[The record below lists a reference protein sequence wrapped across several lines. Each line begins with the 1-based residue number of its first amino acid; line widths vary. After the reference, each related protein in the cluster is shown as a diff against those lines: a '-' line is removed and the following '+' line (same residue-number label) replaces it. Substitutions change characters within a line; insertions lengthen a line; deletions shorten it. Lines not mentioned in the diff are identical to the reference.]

1 MKKNIV
7 IVACCLFS
15 AWTWAQ
21 DYQQTATGIKATIA
35 GKKTDVEVQWYT
47 PNTLRVFKTPQG
59 KTVEK
64 KSLSVVATPQNPGI
78 KVSGE
83 GDGQVVMK
91 SRTLT
96 VTLDTRTGVIS
107 YAKAD
112 GSLLLKEQELNNG
125 LKQQY
130 DRILQEKR
138 KSQPMISNADSLKIV
153 NLQLKLQNLVLSQE
167 ERQAAEAELAQ
178 LLKSAEP
185 SVVISGETA
194 AEIDKEMAPY
204 REKAQK
210 ELEEYAKTVKGDL
223 EKRRDDSRSAFQS
236 QLSSLQ
242 DRPEPEAW
250 NRQWKERLQAKEK
263 EMKDVKEA
271 ILADIRTRA
280 ADVAHEQGIE
290 MIFCEYAGVG
300 TARDVTDDIIARL
313 G

>member
-1 MKKNIV
+1 MKRIYAAVIGAVVIAACIV
-7 IVACCLFS
+7 VGWRAME
-15 AWTWAQ
+15 Q
-21 DYQQTATGIKATIA
+21 RNQ
-35 GKKTDVEVQWYT
+35 
-47 PNTLRVFKTPQG
+47 
-59 KTVEK
+59 
-64 KSLSVVATPQNPGI
+64 
-78 KVSGE
+78 VSEIGPSYAYVDLE
-83 GDGQVVMK
+83 HVVMSHPRYSEYHRLELEYNAMVAQYQFEQWNYSHK
-91 SRTLT
+91 AAAEGLASQQFAAVDAAGTAALNQE
-96 VTLDTRTGVIS
+96 LQ
-107 YAKAD
+107 AKV
-112 GSLLLKEQELNNG
+112 LLKEQELNNG

-236 QLSSLQ
+236 QLSALQ
-242 DRPEPEAW
+242 DRPEPEEW
-250 NRQWKERLQAKEK
+250 NRQWKEKLQAKEK
-263 EMKDVKEA
+263 KMKDVKEA

-300 TARDVTDDIIARL
+300 TAQDVTDDIIAR
-313 G
+313 

>member
-1 MKKNIV
+1 MKRIYAAVIGAVVIAACIV
-7 IVACCLFS
+7 VGWRAMEQRNQVS
-15 AWTWAQ
+15 E
-21 DYQQTATGIKATIA
+21 TGPSYAYV
-35 GKKTDVEVQWYT
+35 DLEH
-47 PNTLRVFKTPQG
+47 
-59 KTVEK
+59 
-64 KSLSVVATPQNPGI
+64 
-78 KVSGE
+78 
-83 GDGQVVMK
+83 VVMSHPRYSEYHRLELEYNAMVAQYQFEQWNYSHK
-91 SRTLT
+91 AAAEGIASQQFAAVDAAGTAALNQE
-96 VTLDTRTGVIS
+96 LQ
-107 YAKAD
+107 AKV
-112 GSLLLKEQELNNG
+112 LLKEQELNNG

-236 QLSSLQ
+236 QLSALQ
-242 DRPEPEAW
+242 DRPEPEEW
-250 NRQWKERLQAKEK
+250 NRQWKEKLQAKEK
-263 EMKDVKEA
+263 KMKDVKEA

-280 ADVAHEQGIE
+280 PTSRTSRA
-290 MIFCEYAGVG
+290 
-300 TARDVTDDIIARL
+300 
-313 G
+313 

>member
-1 MKKNIV
+1 MKRIYAAV
-7 IVACCLFS
+7 IGAVVIAACIGIGWS
-15 AWTWAQ
+15 AMGQ
-21 DYQQTATGIKATIA
+21 RNQVSETGPLYAYV
-35 GKKTDVEVQWYT
+35 DLEH
-47 PNTLRVFKTPQG
+47 
-59 KTVEK
+59 
-64 KSLSVVATPQNPGI
+64 
-78 KVSGE
+78 
-83 GDGQVVMK
+83 VVMSHPRYSEYHRLELEYNAMVAQYQFEQWNYSHK
-91 SRTLT
+91 AAAEGLASQQFAAVDAAGTAALNQE
-96 VTLDTRTGVIS
+96 LQ
-107 YAKAD
+107 AKV
-112 GSLLLKEQELNNG
+112 LLKEQELNNG

-130 DRILQEKR
+130 DKILQEKR

-210 ELEEYAKTVKGDL
+210 ELEEYAKTVKVDL

-236 QLSSLQ
+236 QLSFLQ
-242 DRPEPEAW
+242 DRPEPEEW
-250 NRQWKERLQAKEK
+250 NRQWKEKLQAKEK

>member
-1 MKKNIV
+1 MKRIYAAVIGAVVIAACIV
-7 IVACCLFS
+7 VGWRAME
-15 AWTWAQ
+15 Q
-21 DYQQTATGIKATIA
+21 RNQ
-35 GKKTDVEVQWYT
+35 
-47 PNTLRVFKTPQG
+47 
-59 KTVEK
+59 
-64 KSLSVVATPQNPGI
+64 
-78 KVSGE
+78 VSEIGPSYAYVDLE
-83 GDGQVVMK
+83 HVVMSHPRYSEYHRLELEYNAMVAQYQFEQWNYSHK
-91 SRTLT
+91 AAAEGIASQQFAAVDAAGTAALNQE
-96 VTLDTRTGVIS
+96 LQ
-107 YAKAD
+107 AKV
-112 GSLLLKEQELNNG
+112 LLKEQELNNG

-236 QLSSLQ
+236 QLSALQ
-242 DRPEPEAW
+242 DRPEPEEW
-250 NRQWKERLQAKEK
+250 NRQWKEKLQAKEK
-263 EMKDVKEA
+263 KMKDVKEA

-300 TARDVTDDIIARL
+300 TAQDVTDDIIARL

>member
-1 MKKNIV
+1 MKRIYAAVIGAVVIAACIV
-7 IVACCLFS
+7 VGWRAME
-15 AWTWAQ
+15 Q
-21 DYQQTATGIKATIA
+21 RNQ
-35 GKKTDVEVQWYT
+35 
-47 PNTLRVFKTPQG
+47 
-59 KTVEK
+59 
-64 KSLSVVATPQNPGI
+64 
-78 KVSGE
+78 VSEIGPSYAYVDLE
-83 GDGQVVMK
+83 HVVMSHPRYSEYHRLELEYNAMVAQYQFEQWNYSHK
-91 SRTLT
+91 AAAEGIASQQFAAVDAAGTAALNQE
-96 VTLDTRTGVIS
+96 LQ
-107 YAKAD
+107 AKV
-112 GSLLLKEQELNNG
+112 LLKEQELNNG

-236 QLSSLQ
+236 QLSALQ
-242 DRPEPEAW
+242 DRPEPEEW
-250 NRQWKERLQAKEK
+250 NRQWKEKLQAKEK
-263 EMKDVKEA
+263 KMKDVKEA

-290 MIFCEYAGVG
+290 MIFCEYVGVG

>member
-1 MKKNIV
+1 MKRIYAAVIGAVVIAACIV
-7 IVACCLFS
+7 VGWRAME
-15 AWTWAQ
+15 Q
-21 DYQQTATGIKATIA
+21 RNQ
-35 GKKTDVEVQWYT
+35 
-47 PNTLRVFKTPQG
+47 
-59 KTVEK
+59 
-64 KSLSVVATPQNPGI
+64 
-78 KVSGE
+78 VSEIGPSYAYVDLE
-83 GDGQVVMK
+83 HVVMSHPRYSEYHRLELEYNAMVAQYQFEQWNYSHK
-91 SRTLT
+91 AAAEGLASQQFAAVDAAGTAALNQE
-96 VTLDTRTGVIS
+96 LQ
-107 YAKAD
+107 AKV
-112 GSLLLKEQELNNG
+112 LLKEQELNNG

-236 QLSSLQ
+236 QLSALQ
-242 DRPEPEAW
+242 DRPEPEEW
-250 NRQWKERLQAKEK
+250 NRQWKEKLQAKEK
-263 EMKDVKEA
+263 KMKDVKEA

-300 TARDVTDDIIARL
+300 TAQDVTDDIIARL

>member
-1 MKKNIV
+1 MKRIYAAVIGAVVIAACIV
-7 IVACCLFS
+7 VGWRAMEQRNQVS
-15 AWTWAQ
+15 E
-21 DYQQTATGIKATIA
+21 A
-35 GKKTDVEVQWYT
+35 GPSYAYVDLEH
-47 PNTLRVFKTPQG
+47 
-59 KTVEK
+59 
-64 KSLSVVATPQNPGI
+64 
-78 KVSGE
+78 
-83 GDGQVVMK
+83 VVMSHPRYSEYHRLELEYNAMVAQYQFEQWNYSHK
-91 SRTLT
+91 AAAEGLASQQFAAVDAAGTAALNQE
-96 VTLDTRTGVIS
+96 LQ
-107 YAKAD
+107 AKV
-112 GSLLLKEQELNNG
+112 LLKEQELNNG

-236 QLSSLQ
+236 QLSALQ
-242 DRPEPEAW
+242 DRPEPEEW
-250 NRQWKERLQAKEK
+250 NRQWKEKLQAKEK
-263 EMKDVKEA
+263 KMKDVKEA

-300 TARDVTDDIIARL
+300 TAQDVTDDIIARL

>member
-1 MKKNIV
+1 MKRIYAAVIGAVVIAACIV
-7 IVACCLFS
+7 VGWS
-15 AWTWAQ
+15 AMEQ
-21 DYQQTATGIKATIA
+21 RNQVSETGPLYAYV
-35 GKKTDVEVQWYT
+35 DLEH
-47 PNTLRVFKTPQG
+47 
-59 KTVEK
+59 
-64 KSLSVVATPQNPGI
+64 
-78 KVSGE
+78 
-83 GDGQVVMK
+83 VVMSHPRYSEYHRLELEYNAMVAQYQFEQWNYSHK
-91 SRTLT
+91 AAAEGLASQQFAAVDAAGTAALNQE
-96 VTLDTRTGVIS
+96 LQ
-107 YAKAD
+107 AKV
-112 GSLLLKEQELNNG
+112 LLKEQELNNG

-130 DRILQEKR
+130 DKILQEKR

-223 EKRRDDSRSAFQS
+223 EKCRDDSRSAFQS
-236 QLSSLQ
+236 QLSALQ
-242 DRPEPEAW
+242 DRPEPEEW
-250 NRQWKERLQAKEK
+250 NRQWKEKLQAKEK
-263 EMKDVKEA
+263 KMKDVKEA

>member
-1 MKKNIV
+1 MKRIYAAVIGAVVIAACIV
-7 IVACCLFS
+7 VGWRAMEQRNQVS
-15 AWTWAQ
+15 E
-21 DYQQTATGIKATIA
+21 TGPLYAYV
-35 GKKTDVEVQWYT
+35 DLEH
-47 PNTLRVFKTPQG
+47 
-59 KTVEK
+59 
-64 KSLSVVATPQNPGI
+64 
-78 KVSGE
+78 
-83 GDGQVVMK
+83 VVMSHPRYSEYHRLELEYNAMVAQYQFEQWNYSHK
-91 SRTLT
+91 AAAEGLASQQFAAVDAAGAAALNQE
-96 VTLDTRTGVIS
+96 LQ
-107 YAKAD
+107 AKV
-112 GSLLLKEQELNNG
+112 LLKEQELNNG

-130 DRILQEKR
+130 DKILQEKR

-178 LLKSAEP
+178 LMKSAEP

-242 DRPEPEAW
+242 DRPEPEKW
-250 NRQWKERLQAKEK
+250 NRQWKEKLKAKEK

>member
-1 MKKNIV
+1 MKRIYAAVIGAVVIAACIV
-7 IVACCLFS
+7 VGWRAMEQRNQVS
-15 AWTWAQ
+15 E
-21 DYQQTATGIKATIA
+21 TGPLYAYV
-35 GKKTDVEVQWYT
+35 DLEH
-47 PNTLRVFKTPQG
+47 
-59 KTVEK
+59 
-64 KSLSVVATPQNPGI
+64 
-78 KVSGE
+78 
-83 GDGQVVMK
+83 VVMSHPRYSEYHRLELEYNAMVAQYQFEQWNYSHK
-91 SRTLT
+91 AAAEGLASQQFAAVDAAGTAALNQE
-96 VTLDTRTGVIS
+96 LQ
-107 YAKAD
+107 AKV
-112 GSLLLKEQELNNG
+112 LLKEQELNNG

-130 DRILQEKR
+130 DKILQEKR

-178 LLKSAEP
+178 LMKSAEP

-242 DRPEPEAW
+242 DRPEPEKW
-250 NRQWKERLQAKEK
+250 NRQWKEKLKAKEK

>member
-1 MKKNIV
+1 MKRIYAAV
-7 IVACCLFS
+7 IGAVVIAACIGVGWRAMEQRNQVS
-15 AWTWAQ
+15 E
-21 DYQQTATGIKATIA
+21 A
-35 GKKTDVEVQWYT
+35 GPLYAYVDLEH
-47 PNTLRVFKTPQG
+47 
-59 KTVEK
+59 
-64 KSLSVVATPQNPGI
+64 
-78 KVSGE
+78 
-83 GDGQVVMK
+83 VVMSHPRYSEYHRLELEYNAMVAQYQFEQWNYSHK
-91 SRTLT
+91 AAAEGIASQQFAAVDAAGTAALNQE
-96 VTLDTRTGVIS
+96 LQ
-107 YAKAD
+107 AKV
-112 GSLLLKEQELNNG
+112 LLKEQELNNG

-236 QLSSLQ
+236 QLSALQ
-242 DRPEPEAW
+242 DRPEPEEW
-250 NRQWKERLQAKEK
+250 NRQWKEKLQAKEK
-263 EMKDVKEA
+263 KMKDVKEA

-300 TARDVTDDIIARL
+300 TAWDVTDDIIARL

>member
-1 MKKNIV
+1 MKRIYAAVIGAVVIAACIV
-7 IVACCLFS
+7 VGWRAMEQRNQVS
-15 AWTWAQ
+15 E
-21 DYQQTATGIKATIA
+21 TGPSYAYV
-35 GKKTDVEVQWYT
+35 DLEH
-47 PNTLRVFKTPQG
+47 
-59 KTVEK
+59 
-64 KSLSVVATPQNPGI
+64 
-78 KVSGE
+78 
-83 GDGQVVMK
+83 VVMSHPRYSEYHRLELEYNAMVAQYQFEQWNYSHK
-91 SRTLT
+91 AAAEGIASQQFAAVDAAGTAALNQE
-96 VTLDTRTGVIS
+96 LQ
-107 YAKAD
+107 AKV
-112 GSLLLKEQELNNG
+112 LLKEQELNNG

-236 QLSSLQ
+236 QLSALQ
-242 DRPEPEAW
+242 DRPEPEEW
-250 NRQWKERLQAKEK
+250 NRQWKEKLQAKEK
-263 EMKDVKEA
+263 KMKDVKEA

-300 TARDVTDDIIARL
+300 TAQDVTDDIIARL